1 MSFSG
6 AVGGATTGFKL
17 GAATGVPHLAGIGA
31 IGGGIAGLF
40 GGGGG
45 GDKNHEGNRARRQ
58 AKAQKKQWKFNNE
71 EREKQ
76 YKYNVKSLKIRKE
89 NDEANLDYQ
98 DETNQIN
105 WNFETAKQLYSYDQA
120 VRARDKSKENAKQKI
135 GFNRQSA
142 AFARQQQKRAYQEQ
156 LTKLMFDE
164 KSMLLNYNLE
174 SAGLESQK
182 RDFDI
187 QSKKMMGKAQ
197 VSTQRSYV
205 EGLEAEGEA
214 QASGS
219 GRSNVKAMQAAIA
232 KAGANE
238 QAIADELMFGLQG
251 IDNAQD
257 NINTRAAAM
266 RSQLELDKL
275 MLIETKNNIKARNKF
290 VKQQIKFDKLQAN
303 TAARA
308 RIHLKPE
315 MSPPIPEP
323 LALPRPEYQ
332 DVYKP
337 GTPPKPKKHGGMYS
351 GGSDSSGYLQA
362 ALGTIPSI
370 VSAYRGGGY
379 QPNQNLGSID
389 FGNFQNQISD
399 ANSLFGNSMN
409 NFGGMDF
416 NTFGEFNGIGDFG
429 VTGFN
434 SFNIG

>member
-1 MSFSG
+1 
-6 AVGGATTGFKL
+6 
-17 GAATGVPHLAGIGA
+17 
-31 IGGGIAGLF
+31 
-40 GGGGG
+40 
-45 GDKNHEGNRARRQ
+45 
-58 AKAQKKQWKFNNE
+58 
-71 EREKQ
+71 
-76 YKYNVKSLKIRKE
+76 
-89 NDEANLDYQ
+89 
-98 DETNQIN
+98 
-105 WNFETAKQLYSYDQA
+105 
-120 VRARDKSKENAKQKI
+120 
-135 GFNRQSA
+135 
-142 AFARQQQKRAYQEQ
+142 
-156 LTKLMFDE
+156 MFD
-164 KSMLLNYNLE
+164 KTSMLLNYNLE

-182 RDFDI
+182 RDLDI

-197 VSTQRSYV
+197 VSTQQSYV

-251 IDNAQD
+251 IDNAQN
-257 NINTRAAAM
+257 NINTRASAM
-266 RSQLELDKL
+266 RNQLEIDKL
-275 MLIETKNNIKARNKF
+275 MLRETRKNVNAWNKSIR
-290 VKQQIKFDKLQAN
+290 KQIKFDKIQAN
-303 TAARA
+303 TIARA

-379 QPNQNLGSID
+379 QPNQSVGSID
-389 FGNFQNQISD
+389 WGNYQNEISD
-399 ANSLFGNSMN
+399 PSSLFGNATNSFGGMNFN
-409 NFGGMDF
+409 NFG
-416 NTFGEFNGIGDFG
+416 NYEGIGDFG
-429 VTGFN
+429 VSGFN